1 MTIYFQ
7 KISHILQVAAGFQP
21 FFPGVSFS
29 EILTFIG
36 ISTQNSERP
45 GHAI

>member
-21 FFPGVSFS
+21 FFPGVSCS
-29 EILTFIG
+29 KILTFVG
-36 ISTQNSERP
+36 ISAQNSERP